1 MQVMQGS
8 YGSTWNVSVAS
19 VLSVDGVVVVGLPL
33 LPRLGH
39 CVPLAGAPDEMQPGE
54 VGAALLGVNVG
65 LTL

>member
-1 MQVMQGS
+1 MQVIKGS

-19 VLSVDGVVVVGLPL
+19 VLSVDCVVVVCLPL
-33 LPRLGH
+33 LPRLSH
-39 CVPLAGAPDEMQPGE
+39 CVPLAGPPDEMQPGE